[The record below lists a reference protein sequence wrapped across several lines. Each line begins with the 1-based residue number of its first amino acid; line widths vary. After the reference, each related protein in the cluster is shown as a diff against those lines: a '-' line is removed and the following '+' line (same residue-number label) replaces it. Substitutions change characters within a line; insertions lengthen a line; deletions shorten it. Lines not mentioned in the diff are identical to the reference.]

1 MQLANTA
8 PFMVYLAP
16 HMINAEVQKSGTE
29 SVLST
34 IRKFSRKVQGTGLI
48 KNARKIR
55 YYSRDMSPAVK
66 KKRALKLIKRRAD
79 FRQLVK
85 EGKAEER
92 SPRRFNKERE
102 TPQQAPRSTPGSG
115 LGENTPIAR

>member
-1 MQLANTA
+1 
-8 PFMVYLAP
+8 
-16 HMINAEVQKSGTE
+16 MINAEVQKSGTE

-34 IRKFSRKVQGTGLI
+34 LRKFSRKVQGTGLI
-48 KNARKIR
+48 KNARANR
-55 YYSRDMSPAVK
+55 YHSRSMSKAVK
-66 KKRALKLIKRRAD
+66 KKKALKLIDRRTK

-92 SPRRFNKERE
+92 QPRRFSRERE
-102 TPQQAPRSTPGSG
+102 APQAPRTTPGSG

>member
-1 MQLANTA
+1 
-8 PFMVYLAP
+8 
-16 HMINAEVQKSGTE
+16 MINAEVTKSGTE

-34 IRKFSRKVQGTGLI
+34 LRKFSRKVQGTGLI
-48 KNARKIR
+48 KNARARR
-55 YYSRDMSPAVK
+55 YHSRGMSKAVK
-66 KKRALKLIKRRAD
+66 KKRALKLIKRRSD

-92 SPRRFNKERE
+92 QPRRFARERTE
-102 TPQQAPRSTPGSG
+102 PQTPRSTGPGSG

>member
-1 MQLANTA
+1 
-8 PFMVYLAP
+8 
-16 HMINAEVQKSGTE
+16 MINAEVQKSGTE

-48 KNARKIR
+48 KNSRANR
-55 YYSRDMSPAVK
+55 YYSRKMSQTVK

-79 FRQLVK
+79 FRKLVK

-92 SPRRFNKERE
+92 QPRRFTRERE
-102 TPQQAPRSTPGSG
+102 AAPQTPRTTPGSG

>member
-1 MQLANTA
+1 
-8 PFMVYLAP
+8 
-16 HMINAEVQKSGTE
+16 MINAEVQKSGTE

-48 KNARKIR
+48 KNARANR
-55 YYSRDMSPAVK
+55 YHSRDISKAVK
-66 KKRALKLIKRRAD
+66 KKKALKLIKRRAD

-92 SPRRFNKERE
+92 QPRRYNRE
-102 TPQQAPRSTPGSG
+102 PAPQTPRQGPGSG

>member
-1 MQLANTA
+1 
-8 PFMVYLAP
+8 
-16 HMINAEVQKSGTE
+16 MINAEVQKSGTE

-48 KNARKIR
+48 KNSRARR
-55 YYSRDMSPAVK
+55 YHSRDMSKAVK
-66 KKRALKLIKRRAD
+66 KKRALKLIARRSA
-79 FRQLVK
+79 FQKLVK

-92 SPRRFNKERE
+92 QPRRFSRERE
-102 TPQQAPRSTPGSG
+102 AAPQTPRTSTGSG

>member
-1 MQLANTA
+1 
-8 PFMVYLAP
+8 
-16 HMINAEVQKSGTE
+16 MINAEVQKSGTE

-48 KNARKIR
+48 KNARANR
-55 YYSRDMSPAVK
+55 YHSRGMSKTVK
-66 KKRALKLIKRRAD
+66 KKRALKLIERRSK

-92 SPRRFNKERE
+92 QPRRFTKERE
-102 TPQQAPRSTPGSG
+102 SAPQTPRTTQGSG

>member
-1 MQLANTA
+1 
-8 PFMVYLAP
+8 
-16 HMINAEVQKSGTE
+16 MINAEVQKSGTE

-48 KNARKIR
+48 KNARANR
-55 YYSRDMSPAVK
+55 YHSRDISKTVK
-66 KKRALKLIKRRAD
+66 KKRALKLIKRRSD

-92 SPRRFNKERE
+92 QPRRFNRE
-102 TPQQAPRSTPGSG
+102 APAQQTPRTSTGSG

>member
-1 MQLANTA
+1 
-8 PFMVYLAP
+8 
-16 HMINAEVQKSGTE
+16 MINAEVQKSGTE

-48 KNARKIR
+48 KNARARR
-55 YYSRDMSPAVK
+55 YHSRGMSKTVK
-66 KKRALKLIKRRAD
+66 KKRALKLIERRAN

-92 SPRRFNKERE
+92 TQRRYSKDRESAPQTPR
-102 TPQQAPRSTPGSG
+102 TTTGSG

>member
-1 MQLANTA
+1 
-8 PFMVYLAP
+8 
-16 HMINAEVQKSGTE
+16 MINAEVQKSGTE

-48 KNARKIR
+48 KNARARR
-55 YYSRDMSPAVK
+55 YHSRDVSKAVK

-92 SPRRFNKERE
+92 QPRRFSRERTE
-102 TPQQAPRSTPGSG
+102 APQMPRTTPGSG

>member
-1 MQLANTA
+1 
-8 PFMVYLAP
+8 
-16 HMINAEVQKSGTE
+16 MINAEVQKSGTE

-48 KNARKIR
+48 KNARARR
-55 YYSRDMSPAVK
+55 YHARDISKAVK
-66 KKRALKLIKRRAD
+66 KKKALKLIKRRAD

-92 SPRRFNKERE
+92 QPRRFSRERE
-102 TPQQAPRSTPGSG
+102 AAPQTPRTTPGSG